1 VGTVSPRASA
11 VGVEDDLRGGHDV
24 NCKEDRIGTR
34 GTSLINQRSP
44 NEKEKEYVDAQICYN
59 LGKTPLFMVSRNVVE
74 GGVD

>member
-1 VGTVSPRASA
+1 VGTVSPRATVVS
-11 VGVEDDLRGGHDV
+11 VENDLRGGHDV
-24 NCKEDRIGTR
+24 NCKENTR

-44 NEKEKEYVDAQICYN
+44 NEKVEEYVDAQICDN